1 MDCRLPTGSPYGP
14 SMQSCPASSLVQY
27 CEEKSRGCGCC
38 TESTP
43 SGVALI
49 ATTKDPLVS
58 DPSCT
63 AITVPKTSHHDHR
76 EGGWGGWRRETCSG
90 PPRPCLFNFD
100 ASSCSSTHP
109 CPPTHSEACPA
120 CPVPCRSA
128 CPDAGPSPWTMAHPT
143 PVQSKHPTI
152 WACVGPLSVWNP
164 RLKLG
169 HLAIRAS

>member
-76 EGGWGGWRRETCSG
+76 EGGWGGWK
-90 PPRPCLFNFD
+90 
-100 ASSCSSTHP
+100 
-109 CPPTHSEACPA
+109 
-120 CPVPCRSA
+120 
-128 CPDAGPSPWTMAHPT
+128 AGD
-143 PVQSKHPTI
+143 V
-152 WACVGPLSVWNP
+152 
-164 RLKLG
+164 
-169 HLAIRAS
+169 